1 MFRDMVRF
9 VNQVFEAKGDLQKLV
24 ATLDKTLLRVHS
36 DCFVVGC
43 GQLAGGKLVAVVM
56 SFVPSSF

>member
-1 MFRDMVRF
+1 VVRF
-9 VNQVFEAKGDLQKLV
+9 INQVFEAKGELQKLV
-24 ATLDKTLLRVHS
+24 ATLDKALLRVHS

-43 GQLAGGKLVAVVM
+43 GQQAGGKPVAAVV